1 MRWVGIVFFGVTM
14 LWTIESRA
22 QARGSSPYRASLIA
36 GALFLPDSARLLTPD
51 SMASPNVQRRFTGEN
66 MLSNQFPTWVKLKI
80 PSGISPGE
88 YCTTT
93 RVEELI
99 HLHLIRPGEIFHQQ
113 NGRNTLPSTRSVPRR
128 FMNICFSVGPADS
141 VIYLRI
147 DPVQGDA
154 HPLAIFLER
163 RSDVDVL
170 IDTNTQ
176 LSFFIT
182 GGLLII
188 FLTSLT
194 LFLFLD
200 DRNYMWFCLYLFCMY
215 FMVNGQFLSFYFG
228 EAFPLLFLNSASN
241 QLYFI
246 FAPLSLLWFAFSF
259 FDIRNKSLGWKRA
272 FVGLMIFSLVCVI
285 TIPVNLTLNSNLIL
299 LYNIVSVL
307 TIAVYAGVAFFRQ
320 NFRPA
325 RYFLFSFV
333 APVLVALLIVANEL
347 GWLTVTGLNLLAGVS
362 FLLQSLILS
371 LGVVTQYQQVHEEL
385 MKITF
390 TKMQQERET
399 EIFKNQNNELLV
411 RNVTIESQKME
422 IEEQAS
428 KLAELNG
435 TKDKLLSVLSHDLR
449 GPVGNLSSV
458 MSLLKSKHLSQE
470 EFQHV
475 SEHLRLDVDTTYK
488 MLEEVL
494 HWVTSQQ
501 QGIVPSPVVFHVE
514 TLVEEVIQLASS
526 LALAK
531 HIRIEIG
538 DLREALVR
546 ADRDHIRIIL
556 RNLVNNAIK
565 FSPDRSVIRIHVT
578 TEERHIRI
586 SIADQGPGISAER
599 VERIMRGEK
608 IDSTRGTK
616 GEKGTGLGLLLCRDF
631 IQYNHGVFFIS
642 SSEGKGTTISFT
654 LPRADSMA

>member
-1 MRWVGIVFFGVTM
+1 MRWVCIVVFGVIM
-14 LWTIESRA
+14 LWASESKA
-22 QARGSSPYRASLIA
+22 QARESTAFRVSLITGA
-36 GALFLPDSARLLTPD
+36 GFLPDSTNILTPD
-51 SMASPNVQRRFTGEN
+51 SMASPSVQRRFTDQN
-66 MLSNQFPTWVKLKI
+66 LLSNQFPTWVKLKI
-80 PSGISPGE
+80 PAGIPPGE

-93 RVEELI
+93 RVEEII
-99 HLHLIRPGEIFHQQ
+99 HLYLFRSGETVHQQ
-113 NGRNTLPSTRSVPRR
+113 NGRNTPPSTRSVPRR
-128 FMNICFSVGPADS
+128 FMNICFSIHPADS
-141 VIYLRI
+141 VIYLRV
-147 DPVQGDA
+147 DPLQGDA
-154 HPLAIFLER
+154 QPLAIFLEQKA
-163 RSDVDVL
+163 DVEAL
-170 IDTNTQ
+170 IATNTH

-194 LFLFLD
+194 LFLFLG

-228 EAFPLLFLNSASN
+228 ERFPLLFLNSASN

-246 FAPLSLLWFAFSF
+246 FAPLSLLWFAYSF
-259 FDIRNKSLGWKRA
+259 FDIRRKSLGWKRA

-307 TIAVYAGVAFFRQ
+307 AIAVYAGVAFFRQ
-320 NFRPA
+320 NFQPA
-325 RYFLFSFV
+325 RYFLFSFA
-333 APVLVALLIVANEL
+333 APVLVALLIVANEM

-371 LGVVTQYQQVHEEL
+371 LGVVTQYQQVHEDL

-399 EIFKNQNNELLV
+399 EIFKSQNNELLV

-458 MSLLKSKHLSQE
+458 MALLKSKHLSQE
-470 EFQHV
+470 EFQNV

-494 HWVTSQQ
+494 HWVSSQQ
-501 QGIVPSPVVFHVE
+501 QGIVPNPVVFHVE
-514 TLVEEVIQLASS
+514 TLLEEVIQLASS

-531 HIRIEIG
+531 HIRIETG

-565 FSPDRSVIRIHVT
+565 FSPDRSIIRIHVT
-578 TEERHIRI
+578 AEEHHIRI
-586 SIADQGPGISAER
+586 SVADQGPGISAEK
-599 VERIMRGEK
+599 VDRIMRGDK

-642 SSEGKGTTISFT
+642 STEGKGTTISFT
-654 LPRADSMA
+654 LLRADNVA

>member
-1 MRWVGIVFFGVTM
+1 M
-14 LWTIESRA
+14 A
-22 QARGSSPYRASLIA
+22 QARESTAFRASLITGA
-36 GALFLPDSARLLTPD
+36 GFLPDSTNILTPD
-51 SMASPNVQRRFTGEN
+51 SMMSPGVQRRFTAQN
-66 MLSNQFPTWVKLKI
+66 LLSNQFPTWVKLKI
-80 PSGISPGE
+80 PTGIPPGE

-93 RVEELI
+93 RVSEVI
-99 HLHLIRPGEIFHQQ
+99 HLYLIRSDETVHQQ
-113 NGRNTLPSTRSVPRR
+113 NGRYMSPSTRSVPRR
-128 FMNICFSVGPADS
+128 FASICFSIQPADS
-141 VIYLRI
+141 VLYLRV
-147 DPVQGDA
+147 DPIQGDA
-154 HPLAIFLER
+154 QPLAISLEQR
-163 RSDVDVL
+163 TDVDAL
-170 IDTNTQ
+170 IETNSH

-194 LFLFLD
+194 LFLFLG

-228 EAFPLLFLNSASN
+228 EAFPLLFLNAASN

-259 FDIRNKSLGWKRA
+259 FDIRKKSAGWKRA
-272 FVGLMIFSLVCVI
+272 FVGLMMFSVVCVI

-325 RYFLFSFV
+325 RYFLFSFA

-399 EIFKNQNNELLV
+399 AIFKSQNNELLV

-470 EFQHV
+470 EFENV
-475 SEHLRLDVDTTYK
+475 SEHLRQDVDTTYK

-501 QGIVPSPVVFHVE
+501 QGIVPNPVVFHVE
-514 TLVEEVIQLASS
+514 TLLEEVIQLASS
-526 LALAK
+526 LAAAK
-531 HIRIEIG
+531 HIRIEVG
-538 DLREALVR
+538 DLREARVR
-546 ADRDHIRIIL
+546 ADRDHTRIIL

-565 FSPDRSVIRIHVT
+565 FSPDRSTIRIHVT
-578 TEERHIRI
+578 SEEHHIRI
-586 SIADQGPGISAER
+586 SVADQGPGISAEK
-599 VERIMRGEK
+599 VERIMRGDK
-608 IDSTRGTK
+608 IDSTRGTR

-642 SSEGKGTTISFT
+642 STEGKGTTISFT
-654 LPRADSMA
+654 LLRAE